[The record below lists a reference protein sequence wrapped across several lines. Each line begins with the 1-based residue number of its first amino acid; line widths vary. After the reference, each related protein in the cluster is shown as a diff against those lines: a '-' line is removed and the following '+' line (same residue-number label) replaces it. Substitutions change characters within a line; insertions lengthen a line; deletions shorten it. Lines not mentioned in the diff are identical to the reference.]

1 MDLNSE
7 QRVTDSPAPD
17 PYADIRPYEDA
28 EVAAVLERLGRSRP
42 LHQALVQYR
51 FGRMPL
57 FMQGWLASL
66 LGAQLRRHFA
76 PVTTVHAF
84 QSWLEHWVETLIR
97 KTTTE
102 VTIRGLDQLS
112 PDKPHLWLSN
122 HRDIAMD
129 PTLVNFALM
138 QQGWPTAQ
146 IAIGDN
152 LLQNPVLSDVM
163 RLNKSFL
170 VRRSLTDRREKL
182 RELQKLSS
190 YIQDALNKGH
200 SVWLAQREGRAK
212 DNLDRTDT
220 AVLKMLTLSGRDSN
234 LEFTEAMRRL
244 NPVPVVIQYEWDP
257 CDVLKARELVALAE
271 TGEYQKKEGED
282 TLSMMRGLSG
292 HKGRV
297 CIGFGRPL
305 TVPEM
310 ETPQLMAAATDAQIR
325 SMSVVFPVSHAA
337 LMLLQRDFGQ
347 YRGLRPDM
355 TEVTDELVEKLQSRY
370 AGEERAVAV
379 RLLCNYAVN
388 VIDMQGRNKHS
399 GPVPFTGQ

>member
-1 MDLNSE
+1 MNSDSH
-7 QRVTDSPAPD
+7 QSGKPLTDQPLPD
-17 PYADIRPYEDA
+17 PYADIRPYQDA
-28 EVAAVLERLGRSRP
+28 EVAAVLERLGRSKP

-51 FGRMPL
+51 FGNLPVFL
-57 FMQGWLASL
+57 QNGLASL
-66 LGAQLRRHFA
+66 LGAQMRRHFA

-84 QSWLEHWVETLIR
+84 QDWLERWVVALVR
-97 KTTTE
+97 KTTSE
-102 VTIRGLDQLS
+102 VTITGLDQLS

-138 QQGWPTAQ
+138 QKDWPTAQ

-152 LLQNPVLSDVM
+152 LLENPVLSDVM

-170 VRRSLTDRREKL
+170 VRRNLTDRREKL

-190 YIQDALNKGH
+190 YIQEALSTGH

-212 DNLDRTDT
+212 DNQDHTDT
-220 AVLKMLTLSGRDSN
+220 AVLKMLSLSGRDN
-234 LEFTEAMRRL
+234 KLEFTETMRRL
-244 NPVPVVIQYEWDP
+244 NPVPVLIQYEWDP

-292 HKGRV
+292 FKGRV
-297 CIGFGRPL
+297 RICFGRPL

-310 ETPQLMAAATDAQIR
+310 ETPQLMATATDEMIR
-325 SMSVVFPVSHAA
+325 SMSEVFPVSHAA
-337 LMLLQRDFGQ
+337 LMLLQRDFSQ

-355 TEVTDELVEKLQSRY
+355 TEVSDELVLRLQRRY
-370 AGEERAVAV
+370 AGEDRAVAI
-379 RLLCNYAVN
+379 RLLSNYAVSA
-388 VIDMQGRNKHS
+388 IAQQKQDKDKAS
-399 GPVPFTGQ
+399 

>member
-1 MDLNSE
+1 MDLNSD
-7 QRVTDSPAPD
+7 QNSID
-17 PYADIRPYEDA
+17 PYADIRPYQDA
-28 EVAAVLERLGRSRP
+28 EVAAVLERLGRSRA

-51 FGRMPL
+51 FGALPA

-76 PVTTVHAF
+76 PVTTVNAF
-84 QSWLEHWVETLIR
+84 QDWLQRWVVTLVR
-97 KTTTE
+97 KTTAE
-102 VTIRGLDQLS
+102 VTISGLDQLS

-138 QQGWPTAQ
+138 QRDWPTAQ

-170 VRRSLTDRREKL
+170 VRRNLTDRREKL

-190 YIQDALNKGH
+190 YIQDALRTGH

-212 DNLDRTDT
+212 DNLDHTDT
-220 AVLKMLTLSGRDSN
+220 AVLKMLSLSGRGEK
-234 LEFTEAMRRL
+234 LEFTETMRRL
-244 NPVPVVIQYEWDP
+244 NPVPVLIQYEWDP
-257 CDVLKARELVALAE
+257 CDLLKARELVAVSK
-271 TGEYQKKEGED
+271 TGSYLKQEGED
-282 TLSMMRGLSG
+282 TLSMMRGLTG

-297 CIGFGRPL
+297 RICFGRPL

-310 ETPQLMAAATDAQIR
+310 ETPQTMATSTDEQIR
-325 SMSVVFPVSHAA
+325 AMSVIFPVSHAA
-337 LMLLQRDFGQ
+337 LMLLQRDFSHF
-347 YRGLRPDM
+347 RGLRPDM
-355 TEVTDELVEKLQSRY
+355 TDVTDELVRKLQRRY
-370 AGEERAVAV
+370 RGENEAIAI
-379 RLLCNYAVN
+379 RLLSNYAAPLIQQLKGVS
-388 VIDMQGRNKHS
+388 H
-399 GPVPFTGQ
+399 PVP